1 MSWKKILKN
10 ISFETKDPLLDA
22 ASVFM
27 LEMQKVAPN
36 ERIIEM
42 AIVYPASVF
51 KGEVSYDEFEG
62 FLEKLSEANKEELE
76 GTVEYYQIEPAK
88 KALKVLRD
96 SNPSKNREDLR

>member
-1 MSWKKILKN
+1 MTWKDILKN
-10 ISFETKDPLLDA
+10 ISFDAKDPLLEA
-22 ASVFM
+22 ATIFM
-27 LEMQKVAPN
+27 SELQKIAPN
-36 ERIIEM
+36 ERIVRM

-51 KGEVSYDEFEG
+51 RGDVSYDEFEG

-96 SNPSKNREDLR
+96 SNPNKSREDLR

>member
-10 ISFETKDPLLDA
+10 ISFEAKDPLLEA

-96 SNPSKNREDLR
+96 SNPSKNRKDLR

>member
-1 MSWKKILKN
+1 MSWFDILKN
-10 ISFETKDPLLDA
+10 ISFEANDPLLTA
-22 ASVFM
+22 ATIFM
-27 LEMQKVAPN
+27 SELQKVAPN
-36 ERIIEM
+36 ERIVRM

-88 KALKVLRD
+88 KALKALRN